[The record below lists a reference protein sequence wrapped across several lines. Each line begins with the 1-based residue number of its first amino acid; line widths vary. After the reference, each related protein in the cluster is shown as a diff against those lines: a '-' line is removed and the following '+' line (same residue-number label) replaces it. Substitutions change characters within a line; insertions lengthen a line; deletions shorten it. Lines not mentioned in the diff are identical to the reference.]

1 MKSEARTTASK
12 MMPTPIASGRF
23 RPARPGGGG
32 ASGAPGGCGTPGAG
46 GGLSGT
52 AGGISGTGGGIS
64 RTARVRPRRRE
75 PRGDLSFDTAS
86 DLEQFGFLVLKQV
99 VDLGDIPMGQL
110 VELLLGAP
118 DLVLACL
125 AILG

>member
-1 MKSEARTTASK
+1 
-12 MMPTPIASGRF
+12 MPTPIASGRF

-32 ASGAPGGCGTPGAG
+32 ASGAPWGGGTSGAGSDISGAG
-46 GGLSGT
+46 GGGL
-52 AGGISGTGGGIS
+52 SGTGGGIS

-86 DLEQFGFLVLKQV
+86 DLEQFGFLVLKHL
-99 VDLGDIPMGQL
+99 VDLRDIPMGQL
-110 VELLLGAP
+110 VELLLGPP

>member
-1 MKSEARTTASK
+1 
-12 MMPTPIASGRF
+12 MPTPIASGRL

-32 ASGAPGGCGTPGAG
+32 ASGAPWGGDTSGAG
-46 GGLSGT
+46 GGGL
-52 AGGISGTGGGIS
+52 AGTGGGIS

-86 DLEQFGFLVLKQV
+86 DLEQFGFLVLKHL
-99 VDLGDIPMGQL
+99 VDLRDIPMGQL
-110 VELLLGAP
+110 VELLLGPP

>member
-1 MKSEARTTASK
+1 
-12 MMPTPIASGRF
+12 MPTPIASGRF

-32 ASGAPGGCGTPGAG
+32 ASGAPWGGDTSGAG
-46 GGLSGT
+46 GGGL
-52 AGGISGTGGGIS
+52 SGTGGGIS

-86 DLEQFGFLVLKQV
+86 DLEQFGFLVLKHL
-99 VDLGDIPMGQL
+99 VDLRDIPMGQL
-110 VELLLGAP
+110 VELLLGPP

>member
-1 MKSEARTTASK
+1 

-32 ASGAPGGCGTPGAG
+32 ASGAPGGGTPGAG
-46 GGLSGT
+46 GGIPGT
-52 AGGISGTGGGIS
+52 AGGISC
-64 RTARVRPRRRE
+64 TARVRPRRRE
-75 PRGDLSFDTAS
+75 PRGNLSFDTAS

>member
-1 MKSEARTTASK
+1 
-12 MMPTPIASGRF
+12 MPTPIASGRF

-32 ASGAPGGCGTPGAG
+32 ASGAPGGCGAPGAG

-52 AGGISGTGGGIS
+52 AGGLSGTAGGIS

>member
-1 MKSEARTTASK
+1 
-12 MMPTPIASGRF
+12 MPTPIASGRF

-32 ASGAPGGCGTPGAG
+32 ASGAPGGCGTPGAGGGLPGTG

>member
-1 MKSEARTTASK
+1 
-12 MMPTPIASGRF
+12 MPTPIASGRF
-23 RPARPGGGG
+23 RPARPRDGG
-32 ASGAPGGCGTPGAG
+32 ASGAPEGCGTSDAG
-46 GGLSGT
+46 GGVSG
-52 AGGISGTGGGIS
+52 AGVGLSGTGGGIS

-99 VDLGDIPMGQL
+99 VDLRDISMGQL
-110 VELLLGAP
+110 VQLLLGTP

>member
-1 MKSEARTTASK
+1 

-32 ASGAPGGCGTPGAG
+32 ASGAPWGGGTSGAG
-46 GGLSGT
+46 GGLC
-52 AGGISGTGGGIS
+52 GTGGGIS
-64 RTARVRPRRRE
+64 RTGRVRPRRRE

-99 VDLGDIPMGQL
+99 VDLRDIPMGQL

>member
-1 MKSEARTTASK
+1 

-32 ASGAPGGCGTPGAG
+32 ASGAPGGGTPGAG
-46 GGLSGT
+46 GGIPGT
-52 AGGISGTGGGIS
+52 AGGIS